1 MRVAIVSPYSFD
13 HFGGVQDQAA
23 QLGSWLREAGHD
35 AWVVAP
41 GSGGPD
47 GTIHV
52 GAAVSVPANRSRAP
66 ITLDPR
72 AVGRVRAAVAGAD
85 VVHVHEPFMP
95 ITSLAALIGSKVP
108 IVGTFH
114 ADPGGL
120 ARAVYRG
127 ASWPLR
133 RLAGRLAVATAV
145 SPVAAASVERLVDLR
160 LIPNGV
166 DVDAYR
172 DDLPKANRA
181 LFIGRDERRKGLQ
194 QLLLAWPL
202 IRARVPEAELR
213 VVGAE
218 RTSGPAGVTFLGR
231 VDEESKRT
239 ELAEASVMCAP
250 NTGGESF
257 GIVLVEA
264 MASGCAVVAS
274 DIPAFRGGHRWR
286 GPAAA
291 GGRRQRS
298 GRCDRRPTGRSR
310 VGSSDGRGGSDRSK
324 AVRSRRGAGE
334 LPRCIPRCKGDRRT
348 PREVTSAH
356 ARSEPDPA
364 VQSAFRD
371 KECRTMEQGT
381 DRVKRGLAEMLKGG
395 VIMDVVDVDQARIA
409 EEAGAVSVMALERVP
424 ADIRRD
430 GGVARMSDPS
440 MIAAIIEAVSVPVM
454 AKVRIGHFVEAQ
466 VLQSLGVD
474 YVDESEVLTPAD
486 EEHHI
491 DKWAFTVPFV
501 CGARDLG
508 EALRRIGEGSAMIR
522 TKGEAGTG
530 NVVEAVRH
538 MRSLTNEIKRLAS
551 MSDDQ
556 LMSAA
561 RDLRAP
567 YGLVREV
574 AETGRLPMVNFAA
587 GGIATPADAALMMQ
601 LGCDGVFVGSGIFKS
616 DDPEVRARAI
626 VEAVTYFEDPQIVA
640 KVSRGLGAAM
650 PGLETATMPESER
663 LANRGW

>member
-274 DIPAFRGGHRWR
+274 DIPAFRAVIGGV
-286 GPAAA
+286 GLLPPAGDVNALADAIA
-291 GGRRQRS
+291 GLLA
-298 GRCDRRPTGRSR
+298 D
-310 VGSSDGRGGSDRSK
+310 
-324 AVRSRRGAGE
+324 
-334 LPRCIPRCKGDRRT
+334 
-348 PREVTSAH
+348 
-356 ARSEPDPA
+356 
-364 VQSAFRD
+364 
-371 KECRTMEQGT
+371 
-381 DRVKRGLAEMLKGG
+381 RGLARAMGAG
-395 VIMDVVDVDQARIA
+395 ARIA
-409 EEAGAVSVMALERVP
+409 A
-424 ADIRRD
+424 RRFD
-430 GGVARMSDPS
+430 RA
-440 MIAAIIEAVSVPVM
+440 
-454 AKVRIGHFVEAQ
+454 
-466 VLQSLGVD
+466 
-474 YVDESEVLTPAD
+474 EVLASYL
-486 EEHHI
+486 
-491 DKWAFTVPFV
+491 
-501 CGARDLG
+501 GAYRDAK
-508 EALRRIGEGSAMIR
+508 EI
-522 TKGEAGTG
+522 AG
-530 NVVEAVRH
+530 R
-538 MRSLTNEIKRLAS
+538 
-551 MSDDQ
+551 
-556 LMSAA
+556 
-561 RDLRAP
+561 
-567 YGLVREV
+567 
-574 AETGRLPMVNFAA
+574 
-587 GGIATPADAALMMQ
+587 
-601 LGCDGVFVGSGIFKS
+601 
-616 DDPEVRARAI
+616 RAR
-626 VEAVTYFEDPQIVA
+626 
-640 KVSRGLGAAM
+640 
-650 PGLETATMPESER
+650 
-663 LANRGW
+663 